1 MLRWSGYDEHDDND
15 DNDDDDDDDDD
26 DDGDDIRQIIIQCN
40 LISNQYH
47 FCFLRIIFEIIIEK
61 LSAVFFRQRVGA
73 PGGEE
78 VFPYPMLG
86 SRQRKG

>member
-1 MLRWSGYDEHDDND
+1 MLRWSGYDEHDDNDDND

-47 FCFLRIIFEIIIEK
+47 FCF
-61 LSAVFFRQRVGA
+61 
-73 PGGEE
+73 
-78 VFPYPMLG
+78 
-86 SRQRKG
+86 